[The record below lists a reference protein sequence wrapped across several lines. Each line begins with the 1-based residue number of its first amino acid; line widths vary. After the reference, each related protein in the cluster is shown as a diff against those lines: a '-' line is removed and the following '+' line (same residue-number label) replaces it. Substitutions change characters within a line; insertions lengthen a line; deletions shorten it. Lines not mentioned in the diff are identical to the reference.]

1 MSKRN
6 RTAISELQTAKAKS
20 SRQVNR
26 PRDQHRVCQRANR
39 RTNNHQ
45 EAVSYAMARTG

>member
-6 RTAISELQTAKAKS
+6 RTAISELQTGKAES
-20 SRQVNR
+20 SSQVNR
-26 PRDQHRVCQRANR
+26 RRDQHKLCQRANQQ
-39 RTNNHQ
+39 TNNHQ